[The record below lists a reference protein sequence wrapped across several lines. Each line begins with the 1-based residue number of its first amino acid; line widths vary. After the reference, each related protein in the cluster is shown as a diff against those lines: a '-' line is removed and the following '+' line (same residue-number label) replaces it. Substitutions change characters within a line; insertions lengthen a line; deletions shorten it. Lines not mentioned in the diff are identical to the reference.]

1 MKRYVLIA
9 DGNPFTET
17 KIIEAANYKDARLKA
32 FQWSCVI
39 SGDRLYDVKILE
51 VKGEL
56 NLSGELNPH
65 PRSAMYFSA
74 DLDYE
79 TGKRRTRERKRVI
92 REQQK
97 RLCLKELQK
106 KLDTNDEMVVPYAE
120 MTYKMKFISKEE
132 LDAIR
137 ERFEGEEK

>member
-39 SGDRLYDVKILE
+39 SGDRLYDVQILE

-65 PRSAMYFSA
+65 PGSAMYFSA

-79 TGKRRTRERKRVI
+79 TGKRRTKAKRKAV
-92 REQQK
+92 EEE
-97 RLCLKELQK
+97 LKE
-106 KLDTNDEMVVPYAE
+106 
-120 MTYKMKFISKEE
+120 
-132 LDAIR
+132 
-137 ERFEGEEK
+137 RFKGEEK